1 MTIRKFPLSIVPYS
15 EQQAYAALAFAFA
28 QLGNLSQTKQNV
40 ALYKE
45 MKEMYEDEGLDGWN
59 AEEIQTILAECE
71 SNIKIADDFILSRG
85 RLQLDMGEG
94 FGNDFAN
101 KFPFIDDERTI

>member
-1 MTIRKFPLSIVPYS
+1 
-15 EQQAYAALAFAFA
+15 
-28 QLGNLSQTKQNV
+28 
-40 ALYKE
+40 

-101 KFPFIDDERTI
+101 KFPFIDDERTIVSPTDEENGDSINMSPEQIKKLNAIELL